1 VKESMKKSA
10 LFVISG
16 PSAVGKNSV
25 VDEILKIDRSIGRI
39 VTCTTRKIRKSERH
53 GEDYFFM
60 KKSDFLL
67 EIERKNLIEF
77 SEVYGN
83 YYGVMFSSVNEK
95 IKSGEDA
102 ILIINFEGFLKIKKV
117 ITENV
122 YGMFILPPSIE
133 DLELRMKL
141 RGEDS
146 PKIVARRL
154 SLAREDMAKAKFY
167 DFCFKN
173 FDIITTARDILETIN
188 NIRQKQ

>member
-1 VKESMKKSA
+1 MKKSA